1 MKPLYLTSIALLTLL
16 LLSCGGE
23 KQQPSLPQP
32 APELEKVIEDKT
44 LVISSFDS
52 IPDDIEGCSCLFSTD
67 SLPNKNNY
75 LLASKYG
82 GSTNFSY
89 MMVNGK
95 MLRLTESERADTDT
109 TSTIAIYKADRIEVG
124 LHLIHGKKTGEESN
138 EETGTITIKQDDGQT
153 ITKSIYGACGC

>member
-1 MKPLYLTSIALLTLL
+1 MKPIYLTYIALLTLIAT
-16 LLSCGGE
+16 SCGGE
-23 KQQPSLPQP
+23 KQQPSIAQPVPQP
-32 APELEKVIEDKT
+32 EKVIEDNT

-109 TSTIAIYKADRIEVG
+109 TATIAIYKADKIEVEVN
-124 LHLIHGKKTGEESN
+124 LIHGIKTGEESN
-138 EETGTITIKQDDGQT
+138 KETGTITVKQDDGQT
-153 ITKSIYGACGC
+153 ITKNIYGECGC